1 MGKSLKALMLITDIG
16 FLFYWAVTFLGLIPK
31 QYLYQ
36 DYSNE
41 LLVAWNLS
49 FIPLDLLISATGLIS
64 IYCWTRQKAAWSTLC
79 LISLVLT
86 FCSGLQAIAFWAIR
100 LDFDPAWWIP
110 NLFLMIYPLIFFSK
124 VMKKGARAV

>member
-1 MGKSLKALMLITDIG
+1 MGKSLKAFMLFTDIG
-16 FLFYWAVTFLGLIPK
+16 FLFYWTVTFLEWIPK

-64 IYCWTRQKAAWSTLC
+64 ISCYNRQKEVWSTLC

-100 LDFDPAWWIP
+100 LDFDLAWWIP
-110 NLFLMIYPLIFFSK
+110 NLFLMIYPLFFFPS
-124 VMKKGARAV
+124 VMKKGARAA